1 MKNENVYC
9 QPNDKEPC
17 DIKLVENN
25 YFIISSELPKKK
37 NVYLKQEE
45 YTEEA
50 ALPKKKASKSKK
62 QNSGQRTECLEKE
75 IGM

>member
-1 MKNENVYC
+1 M
-9 QPNDKEPC
+9 Q
-17 DIKLVENN
+17 ENN

-45 YTEEA
+45 YTKEA